1 MFLIFHSIDFQNPV
15 TDKPANLA
23 NSAVL
28 RMLEEEERNRRGL
41 PSKSNFLQINLSRT
55 HHNFSES

>member
-1 MFLIFHSIDFQNPV
+1 MALCFFFQWELFIEFIPCYRIDFNNPG

-41 PSKSNFLQINLSRT
+41 PSKYSNKF
-55 HHNFSES
+55 